1 MYQQTSVFLKFSAK
15 YAFLVKMFQTK
26 VVRRKISYKMVYL
39 MLGLRFGIR
48 LHETKEVGLHASKH
62 WFYMPV
68 NIDFLEILG
77 ETRILNVNAL
87 NEICST

>member
-68 NIDFLEILG
+68 NIGFLEIVGKIRISG
-77 ETRILNVNAL
+77 ENVSNKSYSA
-87 NEICST
+87 